1 MAYWLVKSEPSVYS
15 IADFKRDKVTHW
27 HGVRNYQAR
36 NFLREMTPG
45 DEVLFYHSNDEP
57 SGVAGL
63 GRVKKKAYP
72 DPSQFDSRSEY
83 FDPRAELDAPRWF
96 CPDIEYV
103 SAFHS
108 VVPLELLRTE
118 QALAK
123 MVLLKR
129 GTRLSVQ
136 PVTATEFK
144 TIVRLAE
151 RAGKRKKA

>member
-15 IADFKRDKVTHW
+15 IADLKRDRVTHW

-36 NFLREMTPG
+36 NFLREMAPG
-45 DEVLFYHSNDEP
+45 DDVLFYHSNEEP
-57 SGVAGL
+57 VGVAGL

-72 DPSQFDSRSEY
+72 DPSQYDKRSEY
-83 FDPRAELDAPRWF
+83 FDARATVEAPRWF

-103 SAFHS
+103 SVFDA
-108 VVPLELLRTE
+108 VVQLDQLRAE
-118 QALAK
+118 RALAK

-136 PVTATEFK
+136 PVTAIEFN

-151 RAGKRKKA
+151 RGQKRKTA